1 MKKTIISLLTF
12 AGLVSLSSC
21 SDFTDIDPKGSN
33 LLKTTE
39 ELEMLLNK
47 EYTSIYSDQMSY
59 LTGDLLPNTNI
70 PTLINRPQKDITAI
84 LLTCDEAAHAKEMIE
99 QTTSDAHYTQFYR
112 YIGAMANPILS
123 NIDSSTGDHQL
134 KQQVKGEALVL
145 RAFFHY
151 LLVQKFAKAYD
162 PSYASETLAIPYL
175 TQSQNILAT
184 IPQQTLEYVYTHII
198 QDLDEAISLGALP
211 EKPVNHMRVGLPF
224 AYAVKAM
231 ALMAM
236 QRFDDAADAAS
247 KALDINPTV
256 LDYNDCLNAKGCIS
270 RPFMDCAEDLFV
282 FRSIIDVKGITDE
295 TKARFEDGH
304 ICLNN
309 ITTYNTLTG
318 QPIDY
323 GTVLIGIPATMT
335 AEFSPNW
342 NNFGLKTSQ
351 MLLILAE
358 CELHKGKVDPAMG
371 YLDRLRKNRIQA
383 EKYAP
388 LQGAVTD
395 LADAIAHYKQ
405 TAHGENIY
413 SYYNFV
419 DRKRWTRLP
428 DFRETYTRTIQDKT
442 YTLTPES
449 DMWIFPFPQNVT
461 SINPSIK
468 QNY

>member
-12 AGLVSLSSC
+12 AGLISLSSC
-21 SDFTDIDPKGSN
+21 SDFTDIDPKGTN
-33 LLKTTE
+33 LLKSAE
-39 ELEMLLNK
+39 ELEMLLNR
-47 EYTSIYSDQMSY
+47 EYSSIYSDQMSY
-59 LTGDLLPNTNI
+59 LIGDLLPNSNI
-70 PTLINRPQKDITAI
+70 PSLINSPQKSINSI
-84 LLTCDEAAHAKEMIE
+84 LLTCDEAGHAKELIE
-99 QTTSDAHYTQFYR
+99 QTTNDTHYSTFYEI
-112 YIGAMANPILS
+112 IGAVANPILS
-123 NIDSSTGDHQL
+123 NIDNASGDQQL
-134 KQQVKGEALVL
+134 KQQVKCEALVL

-162 PSYASETLAIPYL
+162 PAYAAETPAIPYL

-198 QDLDEAISLGALP
+198 KDLDEAIGIGALP
-211 EKPVNHMRVGLPF
+211 ETPVNHMRVGLPF

-236 QRFDDAADAAS
+236 QRYDEAAVAAEN
-247 KALDINPTV
+247 ALGINSTV
-256 LDYNDCLNAKGCIS
+256 LDYNNCLNARGLIS
-270 RPFMDCAEDLFV
+270 RPFMDCQEDFFV
-282 FRSIIDVKGITDE
+282 FRSIIDVKGIQDVTM
-295 TKARFEDGH
+295 ARFEDGH
-304 ICLNN
+304 ICRDK
-309 ITTYNTLTG
+309 ITTYNALTG

-358 CELHKGKVDPAMG
+358 CELHKGNITPAMD
-371 YLDRLRKNRIQA
+371 YLDRLRVNRILS

-388 LQGAVTD
+388 LKGSVTT

-428 DFRETYTRTIQDKT
+428 EFRETYTRTIMDKT

-449 DMWIFPFPQNVT
+449 DMWIFPFPQSVT
-461 SINPSIK
+461 NINPSIK

>member
-1 MKKTIISLLTF
+1 
-12 AGLVSLSSC
+12 
-21 SDFTDIDPKGSN
+21 DIDPKGTN
-33 LLKTTE
+33 LLKSAE
-39 ELEMLLNK
+39 ELEMLLNR
-47 EYTSIYSDQMSY
+47 EYSSIYSDQMSY
-59 LTGDLLPNTNI
+59 LIGDLLPNSNI
-70 PTLINRPQKDITAI
+70 PSLINSPQKSINSI
-84 LLTCDEAAHAKEMIE
+84 LLTCDEAGHAKELIE
-99 QTTSDAHYTQFYR
+99 QTTNDTHYSTFYEI
-112 YIGAMANPILS
+112 IGAVANPILS
-123 NIDSSTGDHQL
+123 NIDNASGDQQL
-134 KQQVKGEALVL
+134 KQQVKCEALVL

-162 PSYASETLAIPYL
+162 PAYAAETPAIPYL

-198 QDLDEAISLGALP
+198 KDLDEAIGIGALP
-211 EKPVNHMRVGLPF
+211 ETPVNHMRVGLPF

-236 QRFDDAADAAS
+236 QRYDEAAVAAEN
-247 KALDINPTV
+247 ALGINSTV
-256 LDYNDCLNAKGCIS
+256 LDYNNCLNARGLIS
-270 RPFMDCAEDLFV
+270 RPFMDCQEDFFV
-282 FRSIIDVKGITDE
+282 FRSIIDVKGIQDVTM
-295 TKARFEDGH
+295 ARFEDGH
-304 ICLNN
+304 ICRDK
-309 ITTYNTLTG
+309 ITTYNALTG

-358 CELHKGKVDPAMG
+358 CELHKGNITPAMD
-371 YLDRLRKNRIQA
+371 YLDRLRVNRILS

-388 LQGAVTD
+388 LKGSVTT

-428 DFRETYTRTIQDKT
+428 EFRETYTRTIMDKT

-449 DMWIFPFPQNVT
+449 DMWIFPFPQSVT
-461 SINPSIK
+461 NINPSIK

>member
-12 AGLVSLSSC
+12 AGLISLSSC
-21 SDFTDIDPKGSN
+21 SDFTDIDPKGTN
-33 LLKTTE
+33 LLKSAE
-39 ELEMLLNK
+39 ELEMLLNR
-47 EYTSIYSDQMSY
+47 EYSSIYSDQMSY
-59 LTGDLLPNTNI
+59 LIGDLLPNSNI
-70 PTLINRPQKDITAI
+70 PSLINSPQKSINSI
-84 LLTCDEAAHAKEMIE
+84 LLTCDEAGHAKELIE
-99 QTTSDAHYTQFYR
+99 QTTNDTHYSTFYEI
-112 YIGAMANPILS
+112 IGAVANPILS
-123 NIDSSTGDHQL
+123 NIDNASGDQLL
-134 KQQVKGEALVL
+134 KQQVKCEALVL

-162 PSYASETLAIPYL
+162 PAYAAETPAIPYL

-198 QDLDEAISLGALP
+198 KDLDDAIAIGALP
-211 EKPVNHMRVGLPF
+211 ETPVNHMRVGLPF

-236 QRFDDAADAAS
+236 QRYDEAAVAAEN
-247 KALDINPTV
+247 ALGINSTV
-256 LDYNDCLNAKGCIS
+256 LDYNNCLNARGLIS
-270 RPFMDCAEDLFV
+270 RPFMDCQEDFFV
-282 FRSIIDVKGITDE
+282 FRSIIDVKGIQDATM
-295 TKARFEDGH
+295 ARFEDGH
-304 ICLNN
+304 ICRDK
-309 ITTYNTLTG
+309 ITTYNALTG

-323 GTVLIGIPATMT
+323 GVQLIGIPATMT

-351 MLLILAE
+351 MLLVLAE
-358 CELHKGKVDPAMG
+358 CELHKGNITPAMD
-371 YLDRLRKNRIQA
+371 YLDRLRVNRILS

-388 LQGAVTD
+388 LKGSVTT

-428 DFRETYTRTIQDKT
+428 EFRETYTRTIMDKT

-449 DMWIFPFPQNVT
+449 DMWIFPFPQSVT
-461 SINPSIK
+461 NINPSIK

>member
-1 MKKTIISLLTF
+1 MKKTIISFLTF
-12 AGLVSLSSC
+12 AGLISLSSC
-21 SDFTDIDPKGSN
+21 SDFTDIDPKGTN
-33 LLKTTE
+33 LLKSAE
-39 ELEMLLNK
+39 ELEMLLNM
-47 EYTSIYSDQMSY
+47 EYSSVYSDQMSY

-70 PTLINRPQKDITAI
+70 PSLINRPQKDINAI
-84 LLTCDEAAHAKEMIE
+84 LLTWDEAGHAKEMIE
-99 QTTSDAHYTQFYR
+99 QTTSDAHYTTFYKI
-112 YIGAMANPILS
+112 IGAVANPILT
-123 NIDSSTGDHQL
+123 NIDNATGDPQL

-162 PSYASETLAIPYL
+162 PSYAAETSSIPYL

-184 IPQQTLEYVYTHII
+184 IPQQTLEYVYNHII
-198 QDLDEAISLGALP
+198 KDLDDAINLGALP

-236 QRFDDAADAAS
+236 QRYDEAAEAAES
-247 KALDINPTV
+247 ALAINPTV
-256 LDYNDCLNAKGCIS
+256 LDYNNCLNARGLIS
-270 RPFMDCAEDLFV
+270 RPFMDCQEDFFV
-282 FRSIIDVKGITDE
+282 FRSIIDVKGIQAE
-295 TKARFEDGH
+295 TMARFEDGH
-304 ICLNN
+304 ICRDK
-309 ITTYNTLTG
+309 ISTYNALTG
-318 QPIDY
+318 QDIDY

-358 CELHKGKVDPAMG
+358 CELHKGNVTPAMG
-371 YLDRLRKNRIQA
+371 YIDQLRKNRILA

-388 LQGAVTD
+388 LQGSVTT

-419 DRKRWTRLP
+419 DRKRWTRL
-428 DFRETYTRTIQDKT
+428 DNFKETYTRTIMDKT
-442 YTLTPES
+442 YTLSPES
-449 DMWIFPFPQNVT
+449 DMWIFPFPQSVT
-461 SINPSIK
+461 NLNPSIK

>member
-12 AGLVSLSSC
+12 AGLISLSSC
-21 SDFTDIDPKGSN
+21 SDFTDIDPKGTN
-33 LLKTTE
+33 LLKSAE
-39 ELEMLLNK
+39 ELEMLLNR
-47 EYTSIYSDQMSY
+47 EYSSIYSDQMSY
-59 LTGDLLPNTNI
+59 LIGDLLPNSNI
-70 PTLINRPQKDITAI
+70 PSLINSPQKSINSI
-84 LLTCDEAAHAKEMIE
+84 LLTCDEAGHAKELIE
-99 QTTSDAHYTQFYR
+99 QTTNDTHYSTFYEI
-112 YIGAMANPILS
+112 IGAVANPILS
-123 NIDSSTGDHQL
+123 NIDNASGDQQL
-134 KQQVKGEALVL
+134 KQQVKCEALVL

-162 PSYASETLAIPYL
+162 PAYAAETPAIPYL

-198 QDLDEAISLGALP
+198 KDLDEAIGIGALP
-211 EKPVNHMRVGLPF
+211 ETPVNHMRVGLPF

-236 QRFDDAADAAS
+236 QRYDEAAVAAEN
-247 KALDINPTV
+247 ALGINSTV
-256 LDYNDCLNAKGCIS
+256 LDYNNCLNARGLIS
-270 RPFMDCAEDLFV
+270 RPFMDCQEDFFV
-282 FRSIIDVKGITDE
+282 FRSIIDVKGIQDATM
-295 TKARFEDGH
+295 ARFEDGH
-304 ICLNN
+304 ICRDK
-309 ITTYNTLTG
+309 ITTYNALTG

-351 MLLILAE
+351 MLLVLAE
-358 CELHKGKVDPAMG
+358 CELHKGNITPAMD
-371 YLDRLRKNRIQA
+371 YLDRLRVNRILS

-388 LQGAVTD
+388 LKGSVTT

-428 DFRETYTRTIQDKT
+428 EFRETYTRTIMDKT

-449 DMWIFPFPQNVT
+449 DMWIFPFPQSVT
-461 SINPSIK
+461 NINPSIK

>member
-12 AGLVSLSSC
+12 AGLISLSSC
-21 SDFTDIDPKGSN
+21 SDFTDIDPKGTN
-33 LLKTTE
+33 LLKSAE
-39 ELEMLLNK
+39 ELEMLLNR
-47 EYTSIYSDQMSY
+47 EYSSIYSDQMSY
-59 LTGDLLPNTNI
+59 LIGDLLPNSNI
-70 PTLINRPQKDITAI
+70 PSLINSPQKSINSI
-84 LLTCDEAAHAKEMIE
+84 LLTCDEAGHAKELIE
-99 QTTSDAHYTQFYR
+99 QTTNDTHYSTFYEI
-112 YIGAMANPILS
+112 IGAVANPILS
-123 NIDSSTGDHQL
+123 NIDNASGDQQL
-134 KQQVKGEALVL
+134 KQQVKCEALVL

-162 PSYASETLAIPYL
+162 PAYAAETPAIPYL

-198 QDLDEAISLGALP
+198 KDLDDAIGIGALP
-211 EKPVNHMRVGLPF
+211 ETPVNHMRVGLPF

-236 QRFDDAADAAS
+236 QRYDEAAVAAEN
-247 KALDINPTV
+247 ALGINSTV
-256 LDYNDCLNAKGCIS
+256 LDYNNCLNARGLIS
-270 RPFMDCAEDLFV
+270 RPFMDCQEDFFV
-282 FRSIIDVKGITDE
+282 FRSIIDVKGIQDVTM
-295 TKARFEDGH
+295 ARFEDGH
-304 ICLNN
+304 ICRDK
-309 ITTYNTLTG
+309 ITTYNALTG

-358 CELHKGKVDPAMG
+358 CELHKGNITPAMD
-371 YLDRLRKNRIQA
+371 YLDRLRVNRILS

-388 LQGAVTD
+388 LKGSVTT
-395 LADAIAHYKQ
+395 LADAIARYKQ

-428 DFRETYTRTIQDKT
+428 EFRETYTRTIMDKT

-449 DMWIFPFPQNVT
+449 DMWIFPFPQSVT
-461 SINPSIK
+461 NINPSIK

>member
-12 AGLVSLSSC
+12 AGLISLSAC
-21 SDFTDIDPKGSN
+21 SDFTDIDPKGTN
-33 LLKTTE
+33 LLKSAE
-39 ELEMLLNK
+39 ELEMLLNR
-47 EYTSIYSDQMSY
+47 EYSSIYSDQMSY
-59 LTGDLLPNTNI
+59 LIGDLLPNSNI
-70 PTLINRPQKDITAI
+70 PSLINSPQKSINSI
-84 LLTCDEAAHAKEMIE
+84 LLTCDEAGHAKEMIE
-99 QTTSDAHYTQFYR
+99 QTTNDTHYSTFYEI
-112 YIGAMANPILS
+112 IGAVANPILS
-123 NIDSSTGDHQL
+123 NIDNASGDQQL
-134 KQQVKGEALVL
+134 KQQVKCEALVL

-162 PSYASETLAIPYL
+162 PAYAAETPAIPYL

-198 QDLDEAISLGALP
+198 NDLDEAIGIGALP
-211 EKPVNHMRVGLPF
+211 ETPVNHMRVGLPF

-236 QRFDDAADAAS
+236 QRYDEAAVAAEN
-247 KALDINPTV
+247 ALDLNPTV
-256 LDYNDCLNAKGCIS
+256 LDYNNCLNTRGLIS
-270 RPFMDCAEDLFV
+270 RPFMDCQEDFFV
-282 FRSIIDVKGITDE
+282 FRSIIDVRGIQDATM
-295 TKARFEDGH
+295 ARFEDGH
-304 ICLNN
+304 ICRDK
-309 ITTYNTLTG
+309 ITTYNALTG

-358 CELHKGKVDPAMG
+358 CELHKGNITPAMD
-371 YLDRLRKNRIQA
+371 YLDRLRANRILS

-388 LQGAVTD
+388 LKGSVST

-428 DFRETYTRTIQDKT
+428 EFRETYTRTIMDKT
-442 YTLTPES
+442 YTLSPES
-449 DMWIFPFPQNVT
+449 DMWIFPFPQSVT
-461 SINPSIK
+461 NINTSIK